1 MENWI
6 SLRAFARRHNVRLSA
21 VQKAIESGR
30 VTAVK
35 RNAAGRLKGIEA
47 NLAALQWSQNT
58 DPAQAERSG
67 KTGAAVSAPEPAQS
81 WSPNG
86 ESLVGWRAAAMGGD
100 KGSFVLSPQA
110 PAVAG
115 EQLQLASAD
124 VSTPANG
131 VAGGPGSSGGPGGA
145 DGPVAAG
152 AGPAQ
157 TMPGAPDANTKDPHG
172 YLESRAQ
179 RERYSAEQTKLDY
192 LRALGLLVSAADMRV
207 LSARRYRAIR
217 DKLLNIPDRIS
228 AVLAAERDPVQVHAQ
243 LTVEIERVLHELS
256 DDARAE
262 TARGAAERVAA

>member
-67 KTGAAVSAPEPAQS
+67 KTGAAVSAPDTTAAVSAPGPA
-81 WSPNG
+81 PG
-86 ESLVGWRAAAMGGD
+86 
-100 KGSFVLSPQA
+100 
-110 PAVAG
+110 VAG

-145 DGPVAAG
+145 DGSVAAG

-192 LRALGLLVSAADMRV
+192 LKALGLLVSAADMRV

>member
-30 VTAVK
+30 VTAVR

-81 WSPNG
+81 WSPDD
-86 ESLVGWRAAAMGGD
+86 ESLIGWRAAAKGGD

-110 PAVAG
+110 PAGTG

-131 VAGGPGSSGGPGGA
+131 VAGSPGGA